1 MIALITLFVTGL
13 ITLFVAFTRKPLL
26 VGIIATIGLIGG
38 LFGLMYE
45 SRYGIRLFPDYHGL
59 NFDTTAVMF
68 SFICIIFT
76 TLLVWTGFKP
86 LTENENHAGDHIALM
101 IFSLCG
107 ALIMTSFT
115 DFFMFFLGLEILSI
129 PVYVLAGMK
138 KSDALS
144 SEASLKYFLTGSFAT
159 GILLFGIA
167 WIYGSTGSFDLLEIK
182 NAILNS
188 THNSSLLY
196 VGVLLVLASFLFKIG
211 AVPYHFWSPDVYAGS
226 PATIMGFMASVVKIA
241 AFAAIMR
248 LFTDTFDS
256 ISGVWGPLVLG
267 VSVLSMFVGN
277 LSAIKQ
283 TRVRRLLAYSSIAH
297 VGYALLAVVTFDSVE
312 TTTYHYNVYYYLL
325 AYGLATIILITA
337 ENIIN
342 DESDDIENWVGIARK
357 NPILGLFIIMAILSL
372 AGVPPMM
379 GFFGKYLIF
388 SQAIYDYPYI
398 VAIALL
404 NSGIGIYYYLKLI
417 VKVLR
422 KPYEAPKFDKLIIC
436 SLQWIVLIIS
446 GVLLLI
452 GGFLLLLF

>member
-1 MIALITLFVTGL
+1 
-13 ITLFVAFTRKPLL
+13 
-26 VGIIATIGLIGG
+26 
-38 LFGLMYE
+38 
-45 SRYGIRLFPDYHGL
+45 
-59 NFDTTAVMF
+59 
-68 SFICIIFT
+68 
-76 TLLVWTGFKP
+76 
-86 LTENENHAGDHIALM
+86 
-101 IFSLCG
+101 
-107 ALIMTSFT
+107 MTSFT

-241 AFAAIMR
+241 AFAAILR